1 METDRL
7 IHDYID
13 GNINESQE
21 DELFSNLAEDS
32 SLRADFKQQL
42 KMTSAVHKDLTAY
55 TPRAASTLN
64 IFDKLGF
71 AGAAV
76 GPVVQKGF
84 FGRNSS
90 AIISSITSAAAAVVL
105 TLLFLEPWGNSV
117 NLDGQMD
124 KFTKNIPMV
133 QSYALKNNNN
143 DIAQNAPEKIV
154 YKYKYVYVN
163 ENPQAA
169 GLAAGLAAIATET
182 KYIYAVSNSE
192 AYTNELLLARIAN
205 EKSDFGSSRPN
216 MNLPVNGAYDYLVER
231 PMIKDS
237 RFSIEF
243 GGAGYYVINGGTMH
257 PDQYQSLNNM
267 NIAAF
272 YKATGDLAIGMDYR
286 RENYYEKFRGL
297 ELSNTYEYEQNPNFQ
312 VVSLSARYQPKYLQ
326 LGMISPLV
334 EVSAGIPVNHL
345 GAGYVIRPMM
355 AGIEVKPFKDFKF
368 MAGVDYSIMYYK
380 QQNYFYSSN
389 KFGIQLRAGWEF

>member
-13 GNINESQE
+13 GNISESQE
-21 DELFSNLAEDS
+21 DQLFSNLAEDS

-42 KMTSAVHKDLTAY
+42 KITSAVHKDLTAF

-76 GPVVQKGF
+76 VPIAQKGF
-84 FGRNSS
+84 FAKNSS
-90 AIISSITSAAAAVVL
+90 AIISSVTSAAAAVVL

-124 KFTKNIPMV
+124 KFTKNVPMV
-133 QSYALKNNNN
+133 QSYALSNNAGN
-143 DIAQNAPEKIV
+143 IAQVQPEKIV

-163 ENPQAA
+163 DNTSSAD
-169 GLAAGLAAIATET
+169 LASSTPEV
-182 KYIYAVSNSE
+182 KYIYAIANSDAYSNEMLVSH
-192 AYTNELLLARIAN
+192 IAN
-205 EKSDFGSSRPN
+205 EKPDYGNSIPN
-216 MNLPVNGAYDYLVER
+216 MNLPTNSAYDFVIEK

-237 RFSIEF
+237 RFSLEI
-243 GGAGYYVINGGTMH
+243 GSAGYYVMNSGTMH
-257 PDQYQSLNNM
+257 PEQYQSLNNM
-267 NIAAF
+267 NIAAY

-286 RENYYEKFRGL
+286 RENYYEKFQGV
-297 ELSNTYEYEQNPNFQ
+297 ELSNRYEYEQNPNFQ
-312 VVSLSARYQPKYLQ
+312 VVSLSARYQPKSLQ

-334 EVSAGIPVNHL
+334 EASAGIPVNHL

-355 AGIEVKPFKDFKF
+355 VGIEVKPFKDFKF
-368 MAGVDYSIMYYK
+368 MAGVDYSILYYK
-380 QQNYFYSSN
+380 QQNNFYNSN
-389 KFGIQLRAGWEF
+389 KFGVQLRAGWEF

>member
-21 DELFSNLAEDS
+21 DQLFSNLAEDS

-76 GPVVQKGF
+76 APVAQKGF
-84 FGRNSS
+84 FARNSS
-90 AIISSITSAAAAVVL
+90 AIISSVTSAAAAVVL

-117 NLDGQMD
+117 HLDGQMD
-124 KFTKNIPMV
+124 KFTKNVPMV
-133 QSYALKNNNN
+133 QSYALNNNAGN
-143 DIAQNAPEKIV
+143 IAQAQPEKIV

-163 ENPQAA
+163 ENPQQS
-169 GLAAGLAAIATET
+169 GLASTTPEV
-182 KYIYAVSNSE
+182 KYIYAVNNSDAYSND
-192 AYTNELLLARIAN
+192 LLMSRLAN
-205 EKSDFGSSRPN
+205 EERDYGNSVPN
-216 MNLPVNGAYDYLVER
+216 MNLPASSTYDYIAEM
-231 PMIKDS
+231 PNIKDS
-237 RFSIEF
+237 RFSVEI
-243 GGAGYYVINGGTMH
+243 GSAGYYVMNGGTMH
-257 PDQYQSLNNM
+257 PEQYQSLNNM
-267 NIAAF
+267 NIAAY

-286 RENYYEKFRGL
+286 RENYYEKFQGK
-297 ELSNTYEYEQNPNFQ
+297 ELTNTYAYEQNPNFQ
-312 VVSLSARYQPKYLQ
+312 VVSLSARYQPKVLQ
-326 LGMISPLV
+326 FGMVSPLV
-334 EVSAGIPVNHL
+334 EASAGIPVNHL
-345 GAGYVIRPMM
+345 GAGYVVRPMM
-355 AGIEVKPFKDFKF
+355 AGIEIKPFKDFKF

-380 QQNYFYSSN
+380 QQNNFYNSN